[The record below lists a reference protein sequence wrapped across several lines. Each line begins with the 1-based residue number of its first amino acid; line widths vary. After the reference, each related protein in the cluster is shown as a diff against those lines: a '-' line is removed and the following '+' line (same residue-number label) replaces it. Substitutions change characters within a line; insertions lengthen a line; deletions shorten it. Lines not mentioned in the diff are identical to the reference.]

1 MSREI
6 GKAVDGEWVIR
17 LRVGWARYGWALGRD
32 AQAEPDQPAGTAAN
46 HPGNQGTGRGLAAPA
61 T

>member
-17 LRVGWARYGWALGRD
+17 LRVGGPARLALGKD
-32 AQAEPDQPAGTAAN
+32 AEAEPDQPAGTAAN
-46 HPGNQGTGRGLAAPA
+46 HPGNPGTGRGLAAPA